1 MFKLADPEQAYPH
14 TVTVQVPTQ
23 AGFQRQTFTAH
34 LVPLPTPKFQ
44 KLIAAENDALF
55 LKTVLKGFE
64 GIADH
69 QGKPLKCTD
78 KTLDDLSQI
87 GYFTHAVV
95 DAYLNFIRGIAVKN

>member
-1 MFKLADPEQAYPH
+1 MLIFSSNTHKCAVIFRKNRLSSFARIY
-14 TVTVQVPTQ
+14 
-23 AGFQRQTFTAH
+23 
-34 LVPLPTPKFQ
+34 TPKFQ